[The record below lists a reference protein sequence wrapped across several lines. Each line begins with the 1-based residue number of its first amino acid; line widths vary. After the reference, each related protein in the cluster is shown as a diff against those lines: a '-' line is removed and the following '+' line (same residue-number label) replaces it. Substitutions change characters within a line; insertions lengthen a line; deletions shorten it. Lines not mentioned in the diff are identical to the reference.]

1 MMYRSTIV
9 VGGVSFIV
17 GALSFVLV
25 FGYLAVNFSYPDI
38 LDGNAAEVLPRLL
51 SGGEGMR
58 ATWAI
63 YALLPLFLLPGGA
76 GTYFACPASRDRMT
90 LALVVLSIGTL
101 AMCLGLM
108 RWPSLHW
115 SLAEAYGPADA
126 SAKSAMAALFT
137 GLNLYLGNYI
147 GEFLGEVCLAAF
159 FFLAGLSMHREA
171 TFPRWLGWCGILF
184 AVLFLV
190 GAFRNVTGI
199 VQPLA
204 DLNNML
210 LPLWMILLGGSL
222 IVCTRDSGKHDAQPG
237 ASAEGPRAARSAR
250 G

>member
-1 MMYRSTIV
+1 MIV

-25 FGYLAVNFSYPDI
+25 FSYLAVNFSYPDI
-38 LDGNAAEVLPRLL
+38 LDGSAADVLPRLL
-51 SGGEGMR
+51 GGGEVMR

-63 YALLPLFLLPGGA
+63 YALLPFFLLPGGA

-108 RWPSLHW
+108 RWPSIHW
-115 SLAEAYGPADA
+115 ALAQAYGPADA

-137 GLNLYLGNYI
+137 GLNLFLGNYI
-147 GEFLGEVCLAAF
+147 GEFLGEACLATF
-159 FFLAGLSMHREA
+159 FFLAGLSMLREA
-171 TFPRWLGWCGILF
+171 VFPHWLGWCGTLF

-190 GAFRNVTGI
+190 GAFRNVIGI
-199 VQPLA
+199 VQPVA
-204 DLNNML
+204 DLNNVL
-210 LPLWMILLGGSL
+210 LPLWMIILGCSL
-222 IVCTRDSGKHDAQPG
+222 IVCARESPRHDA
-237 ASAEGPRAARSAR
+237 
-250 G
+250 